1 MKRRSVLGLALS
13 GTLSMLAGCATKSAS
28 SESWQSLFNGRDI
41 NNWLPSG
48 SQANWRVENGVL
60 MADRLTG
67 KDPSYLVTT
76 ESYGDFEIRAEF
88 FLDSETNSGIFIRCE
103 EPQTINAKT
112 AYEVNIWDTRPDK
125 TYGTGAIVDVAKV
138 SPMPLAGGKW
148 NTMLITARATQLT
161 VVLNGVQSSA
171 AQDNAHARG
180 RIALQ
185 YGGPGVVKFRK
196 VDIKVL
202 N

>member
-1 MKRRSVLGLALS
+1 MNRRTALCLALS
-13 GTLSMLAGCATKSAS
+13 GTLSMLAGCTSTAS
-28 SESWQSLFNGRDI
+28 SSENWKPLFNGRDTS
-41 NNWLPSG
+41 NWLRSG
-48 SQANWRVENGVL
+48 TQANWRVENAVL
-60 MADRLTG
+60 IADRLEG
-67 KDPSYLVTT
+67 KEPSYLVTS

-88 FLDSETNSGIFIRCE
+88 FVDAETNSGIFIRGQDPE
-103 EPQTINAKT
+103 KISSKT

-125 TYGTGAIVDVAKV
+125 NYGTGAIVDVAKV

-148 NTMLITARATQLT
+148 NTMLITARGPQLT

-171 AQDNAHARG
+171 GNDSTRASG

-196 VDIKVL
+196 VEIKVL